1 MSDNFY
7 SNSRSLHLDDI
18 HPPGTT
24 FRFIGDIAQSLGC
37 SPVTIRFYE
46 REGLISPL
54 RIGRFRTYG
63 PEQFARLRHIL
74 EMRSMGLSLAKI
86 KETLELLGSA
96 SISLDSKERYCK
108 VLAGHLD
115 ELHERQQRILKEIE
129 ITRSRIS
136 ELSEGAISMGDSRQI
151 ACPASF

>member
-1 MSDNFY
+1 
-7 SNSRSLHLDDI
+7 
-18 HPPGTT
+18 
-24 FRFIGDIAQSLGC
+24 
-37 SPVTIRFYE
+37 
-46 REGLISPL
+46 
-54 RIGRFRTYG
+54 
-63 PEQFARLRHIL
+63 
-74 EMRSMGLSLAKI
+74 MRSMGLSLAKI